1 LAPGGGLL
9 IFERGPL
16 EPGGRMPGFAQIPV
30 LLFGCYY
37 RSPMFYARALEGL
50 GLTAI
55 DLVRVELDQPFY
67 LITAHKPR

>member
-1 LAPGGGLL
+1 
-9 IFERGPL
+9 
-16 EPGGRMPGFAQIPV
+16 MPGFAQIPV